1 VKYANLHITPIDH
14 RLVILHTMRHTAITE
29 LADSGASQ
37 GQLKRFSGHKS
48 DKMVWRYIHATEER
62 VDYALDQLEKGR
74 TKVIQIA
81 TKKKTL
87 F

>member
-1 VKYANLHITPIDH
+1 
-14 RLVILHTMRHTAITE
+14 MRHTAITE